1 MTVNAV
7 CKKRARICF
16 GDKYQWYNSGDK
28 AQLEIC
34 LDGIRI
40 YSIEFDSWS
49 AAYRADDLSRCF
61 CSYED
66 WGEKYRK
73 SITNIIAVVDG
84 KEYELGNGYVTYE
97 D

>member
-1 MTVNAV
+1 MTVNAI
-7 CKKRARICF
+7 CKKRVRICF
-16 GDKYQWYNSGDK
+16 GDKYQWYNSGNK
-28 AQLEIC
+28 AQLKIC
-34 LDGIRI
+34 SDGIRI
-40 YSIEFDSWS
+40 YSTEFDSWS
-49 AAYRADDLSRCF
+49 AACRADDLNKCF

-66 WGEKYRK
+66 WGEKYHK